1 MWSLSI
7 EMDTFG
13 LLLFHLPSRCRLM
26 PTLRDGDVVALVV
39 NSIVAGNLFGFSHA
53 FLTAYGLYIRY
64 VTDLPRMAPPARKRF
79 ELTEY
84 G

>member
-26 PTLRDGDVVALVV
+26 PALHDGVAVALVA

-53 FLTAYGLYIRY
+53 FQTVYGLYIHMRY
-64 VTDLPRMAPPARKRF
+64 RSPT
-79 ELTEY
+79 Y
-84 G
+84 GSAGSQAIRTY